1 MLAKRSGKLDL
12 LYLTLML
19 SPLIMSVGLG
29 LLVYDFHRTAIQDI
43 REHVTQAAILVESH
57 MIHQDADAAKILAC
71 QDRIVKHEEEI
82 LAAIH
87 ERKLGGLMS
96 KRRQPKQSA
105 EMGVIPDDWFN
116 AK

>member
-1 MLAKRSGKLDL
+1 
-12 LYLTLML
+12 ML

-43 REHVTQAAILVESH
+43 REQVTQATALVEAH
-57 MIHQDADAAKILAC
+57 MARQDADAAQILAC

-105 EMGVIPDDWFN
+105 EQEMMDDWFN